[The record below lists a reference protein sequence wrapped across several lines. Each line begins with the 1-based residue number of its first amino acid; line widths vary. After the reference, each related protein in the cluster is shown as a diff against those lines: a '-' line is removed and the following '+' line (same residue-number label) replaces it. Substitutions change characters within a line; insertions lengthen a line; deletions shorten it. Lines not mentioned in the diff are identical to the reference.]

1 MNHIF
6 NPSISQNDDDSEN
19 NLNILVFRNNNL
31 LNSLN
36 IFRNINSNLNS
47 NTPNVSAPLPHQ
59 NTFAND
65 RNNNETQFGL
75 TFFRNNNN
83 ILDSLFQS
91 NQQENISKKRQF
103 GYSFNNAFLEEQK
116 KTDEDFNNI
125 FLPKTINKN
134 VNNEINIQR
143 NKIEFFP
150 FKNQMSTNNDSYF
163 ENSNDINNVFNKS
176 FSRSIDKSTDYKI
189 ETLFGS
195 NNRNKN
201 ISQNND
207 INIQNGGLLKEKY
220 EISNNPF
227 LLSNDKKD
235 FNFNPFLK
243 NKEVENL
250 SLRNIEHNP
259 FELNINNNYNN
270 NNENKIDD
278 LNLNPKKDTLFFSKT
293 SIFPNPFLILS
304 KSNKHESSNPF
315 NHPSKDN
322 ILSSNIAVSNSNSNN
337 IKNINNDNNLK
348 DINNKKENNIFLN
361 DSFNYPFKINLSNQ
375 RNSVFNSDES
385 NNNKKNFF
393 QISSSSNN
401 NFEIFPSY
409 KNNLIYV
416 KEYTNNNQK
425 NIKVYKFETNSSDV
439 SLEKLI
445 FNHLESNYEK
455 KEEKKIKEN
464 EKIELNCQIN
474 EPNKLFFTVE
484 VEKKDEISVLKGKIC
499 EELKKGNDAY
509 EEMEENSFCLMK
521 NFCFVEECGK
531 TCGDVFSDCDSVIIM
546 LKEILKKHI

>member
-47 NTPNVSAPLPHQ
+47 NSPNVSAPLPHQ

-83 ILDSLFQS
+83 DIYDSLFQN
-91 NQQENISKKRQF
+91 NQQENNSKKRQF

-116 KTDEDFNNI
+116 KTDEDFNSI
-125 FLPKTINKN
+125 FLPKTISKN
-134 VNNEINIQR
+134 ANNELNIQR
-143 NKIEFFP
+143 NKIELFP
-150 FKNQMSTNNDSYF
+150 FNNQMSANNDSYF
-163 ENSNDINNVFNKS
+163 ENANDINNAFNDS
-176 FSRSIDKSTDYKI
+176 LRRNMDKSNDYKI

-201 ISQNND
+201 ISQNNN
-207 INIQNGGLLKEKY
+207 INIQNGGLFKEKY

-227 LLSNDKKD
+227 LNLNNNID
-235 FNFNPFLK
+235 FNPFIKDKDL
-243 NKEVENL
+243 ENS

-259 FELNINNNYNN
+259 FELPKNNNYNN
-270 NNENKIDD
+270 NENQIDD
-278 LNLNPKKDTLFFSKT
+278 LNPKKDTSFFSKT
-293 SIFPNPFLILS
+293 SILENPFKILS
-304 KSNKHESSNPF
+304 KSNNHKSFNPF
-315 NHPSKDN
+315 NPN
-322 ILSSNIAVSNSNSNN
+322 NLSSDFAVSNSNCNN
-337 IKNINNDNNLK
+337 MKNINNDINLK

-361 DSFNYPFKINLSNQ
+361 DSLNYPFKMHLSSQ
-375 RNSVFNSDES
+375 RNSVFNSNES
-385 NNNKKNFF
+385 NNNKKNIF
-393 QISSSSNN
+393 QISSSSRN
-401 NFEIFPSY
+401 NFEISPSY

-425 NIKVYKFETNSSDV
+425 NIKIYKFETNSSDI

-455 KEEKKIKEN
+455 KEEKNIGEN
-464 EKIELNCQIN
+464 GKIELNCQIN
-474 EPNKLFFTVE
+474 EPNKLSFTVE
-484 VEKKDEISVLKGKIC
+484 VDKKDEISVLKGKIC

-509 EEMEENSFCLMK
+509 EAMEENSFCLLK

-531 TCGDVFSDCDSVIIM
+531 TCGDMLSDGDNVIIV
-546 LKEILKKHI
+546 LKEIMKKHI